1 MCWVCALDLLSS
13 SALSERFAGSTGL
26 IAGKPTHKVPRK
38 RGQIYLM
45 RKREKGK
52 GDREKGTD
60 LFNALSIIREK
71 GTDLFNALSG
81 KGDRFI

>member
-1 MCWVCALDLLSS
+1 LDLLSS

-38 RGQIYLM
+38 SE
-45 RKREKGK
+45 EKGT
-52 GDREKGTD
+52 DLFEEKGTD
-60 LFNALSIIREK
+60 LFNEQ
-71 GTDLFNALSG
+71 G